1 MHPAPSIVVFTV
13 ASGAGF
19 GLLATLGVF
28 GMLGLFAPE
37 LWFGLVA
44 FALAFAL
51 AGGGLVSSAFHLG
64 RPERAWRAFSQWRT
78 SWLSREGVL
87 AVLTFIPAALFALG
101 WVCYGQIWAPAGLAT
116 ALLGALTVHAT
127 GMIYATL
134 KPIRQWT
141 SPWTVPGY
149 LAMATASG
157 AVLANAL
164 AHLFGQGSAPLG
176 ATACAALAIAWIVKV
191 SYWEAA
197 KQDAPSTTASATGL
211 KGRVRLLEAPNTES
225 NFIMKEMGFRTARKH
240 AERLRRITHL
250 SGFLAPLVCV
260 LAAELLEPGA
270 LAGFLALLAVPA
282 AAVGLLAE
290 RWLFFAE
297 AKHTV
302 MLYYGADAA

>member
-1 MHPAPSIVVFTV
+1 MF
-13 ASGAGF
+13 GA
-19 GLLATLGVF
+19 
-28 GMLGLFAPE
+28 LGLFAPDFR
-37 LWFGLVA
+37 FGLVA

-51 AGGGLVSSAFHLG
+51 TVGGLVSSTFHLG

-87 AVLTFIPAALFALG
+87 AVLTFVPASLFALG
-101 WVCYGQIWAPAGLAT
+101 WVLFEQTWVPAGLAA
-116 ALLGALTVHAT
+116 ALLSALTVHAT

-134 KPIRQWT
+134 KPIRQWAG
-141 SPWTVPGY
+141 PWTVPGY
-149 LAMATASG
+149 LAMAAAS
-157 AVLANAL
+157 ATVLANAL

-197 KQDAPSTTASATGL
+197 RQDAPSTTASATGL
-211 KGRVRLLEAPNTES
+211 TGRVRLHEAPNTEA
-225 NFIMKEMGFRTARKH
+225 NYIMKEMGFRTARKH
-240 AERLRRITHL
+240 AARLRRIAHL
-250 SGFLAPLVCV
+250 CGFLAPLVCV
-260 LAAELLEPGA
+260 LAAELLEPGT

-282 AAVGLLAE
+282 AAIGLLAE

-297 AKHTV
+297 ARHTV